1 MTKPSEDYYEL
12 ACTLQTPITKA
23 EEPLPKDYKPNP
35 SPVPKPQLMTTIHE
49 EAENQENLRR
59 VNTTDK
65 SEQSLSLFTKNDI
78 ILKEDKNSQ
87 KCQNGN
93 TKNQQIVQVEIH
105 H

>member
-78 ILKEDKNSQ
+78 ISKEDKNSQ
-87 KCQNGN
+87 KCQNDHI
-93 TKNQQIVQVEIH
+93 KNQEIVQVEIH

>member
-1 MTKPSEDYYEL
+1 MTKPSENYYEL
-12 ACTLQTPITKA
+12 ACRLQTPITNA

-35 SPVPKPQLMTTIHE
+35 SPVLKPQLMTTIHE
-49 EAENQENLRR
+49 VAENQENLRR

-65 SEQSLSLFTKNDI
+65 SEQRLSFFNKNDI
-78 ILKEDKNSQ
+78 ISKEDKNLQ
-87 KCQNGN
+87 KCQNDN

>member
-1 MTKPSEDYYEL
+1 MTKPSEDYFEL

-35 SPVPKPQLMTTIHE
+35 SPVPKPQLMTIIHE

-59 VNTTDK
+59 VYTTDK

-78 ILKEDKNSQ
+78 IS
-87 KCQNGN
+87 KCQNDN
-93 TKNQQIVQVEIH
+93 TKNQQIVQVEICTVP
-105 H
+105 

>member
-1 MTKPSEDYYEL
+1 MTNPYQDYYEL
-12 ACTLQTPITKA
+12 VSGLQNSITKA
-23 EEPLPKDYKPNP
+23 DEPIPKDYKPNP
-35 SPVPKPQLMTTIHE
+35 SPALKSQLMTTIQE

-65 SEQSLSLFTKNDI
+65 SKQSLSPFTKNDI

-87 KCQNGN
+87 KCQNDN
-93 TKNQQIVQVEIH
+93 TRNQQIVQVEIH